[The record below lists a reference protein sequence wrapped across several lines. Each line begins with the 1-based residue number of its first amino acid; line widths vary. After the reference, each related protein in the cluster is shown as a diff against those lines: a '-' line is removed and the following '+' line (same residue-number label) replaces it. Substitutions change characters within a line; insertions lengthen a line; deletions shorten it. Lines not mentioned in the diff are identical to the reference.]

1 MSEGKHTLWS
11 SEEISVLLAIWSS
24 SEIQEK
30 LERSKKKQI
39 VYDEISQEMMNGGFN
54 RSSEQIVNKL
64 KKLRKEYRDL
74 KMKPSK
80 RGRGGHNK
88 RTFDHGVMESIL
100 GDRPSSH
107 FTRALNSA
115 TATVET
121 NPESPVCSEDE
132 IGSKVHEHKSVQQWT
147 SKETNTLL
155 TIWSS
160 TEFQERLEKSK
171 RRKRVYEDIC
181 QEMVNAGFTRTT
193 EQIVNKIKKLK
204 KELKDQKIE
213 PGKSSIQLNI
223 KTDEDD
229 NHMDNELEN
238 LPANQLSEALNSASA
253 MLEIKAESL
262 SSAADLDDEVLNQP
276 EPSLSSSQTLIKKS
290 LGSGRIRKNDSNQ
303 ELLDYLQTADERFMA
318 HAKEL
323 NTAILNKMD
332 EATNSMLGLL
342 GRMVTLME
350 AQQENK
356 P

>member
-1 MSEGKHTLWS
+1 
-11 SEEISVLLAIWSS
+11 
-24 SEIQEK
+24 
-30 LERSKKKQI
+30 
-39 VYDEISQEMMNGGFN
+39 
-54 RSSEQIVNKL
+54 
-64 KKLRKEYRDL
+64 
-74 KMKPSK
+74 
-80 RGRGGHNK
+80 
-88 RTFDHGVMESIL
+88 
-100 GDRPSSH
+100 
-107 FTRALNSA
+107 
-115 TATVET
+115 
-121 NPESPVCSEDE
+121 
-132 IGSKVHEHKSVQQWT
+132 
-147 SKETNTLL
+147 
-155 TIWSS
+155 
-160 TEFQERLEKSK
+160 
-171 RRKRVYEDIC
+171 
-181 QEMVNAGFTRTT
+181 
-193 EQIVNKIKKLK
+193 
-204 KELKDQKIE
+204 
-213 PGKSSIQLNI
+213 
-223 KTDEDD
+223 
-229 NHMDNELEN
+229 MDNELEN